1 MQLDDTSPT
10 KERGYGHMTVLKFCR
25 LSYAARN
32 WVNAQ
37 QSRLNWKM
45 KVSRT
50 ADNAGITQSQ
60 TRNTKYRRVS

>member
-1 MQLDDTSPT
+1 
-10 KERGYGHMTVLKFCR
+10 
-25 LSYAARN
+25 
-32 WVNAQ
+32 
-37 QSRLNWKM
+37 M